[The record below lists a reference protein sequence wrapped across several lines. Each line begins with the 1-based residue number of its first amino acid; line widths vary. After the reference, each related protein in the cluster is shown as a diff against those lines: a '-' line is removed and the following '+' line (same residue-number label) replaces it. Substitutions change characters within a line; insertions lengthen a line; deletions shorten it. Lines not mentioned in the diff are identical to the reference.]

1 MAVQALALFR
11 NRRWTDW
18 AIGPAGTAAA
28 ALGVVRFLLWAIW
41 RVPASTWSAE
51 LGTLLPS
58 VLLAA
63 LSAVRRRW
71 LSQRM
76 AGSAHLNGLHAD

>member
-1 MAVQALALFR
+1 VDGLGNRAGGHGRDRTGPRALLALGHLAGAGVDLV
-11 NRRWTDW
+11 RR
-18 AIGPAGTAAA
+18 A
-28 ALGVVRFLLWAIW
+28 
-41 RVPASTWSAE
+41 
-51 LGTLLPS
+51 GTLLPS